1 MTYWSFWHSPS
12 SSPACSARTG
22 CSFSNPNS
30 RRPTCCNAVSRA
42 RPSRPSAKAS
52 KLLRIERDDNASDV
66 SSPTALDT
74 VAAAV
79 SRSLSDLVEQSG
91 VQASRVGALAADRR
105 SSPGS
110 SPSCSAGWPH
120 ACVVVGTRARADRV
134 PGSVPVPQRSSGS
147 ARILM
152 FEEQFPE
159 ALDLLARSLRA
170 GHALTTGIAL
180 VAEEMPEPVGPE
192 FRLLYDRQNFGMPFP
207 DALRDFGERIPVLD
221 AKFFTTAVLIQRESG
236 GNLSEVLGNLSSV
249 IRERFRVKRQVRVL
263 SAHGRITGWV
273 LSGLPPALAG
283 AFMFTSPNHMQTLIS
298 GPARASDDR
307 GRTGA
312 AGHRHADHPQAR
324 QHRVPRQAWNSRSY
338 SRSSASLRV
347 SRS

>member
-1 MTYWSFWHSPS
+1 MILVALAFVGVLGVVLGAYFFFIVKPEQQSAETLKRRLKGT
-12 SSPACSARTG
+12 PAA
-22 CSFSNPNS
+22 
-30 RRPTCCNAVSRA
+30 
-42 RPSRPSAKAS
+42 AKARGS
-52 KLLRIERDDNASDV
+52 KILRQEANVASFGPLDQLLSGFRLRK
-66 SSPTALDT
+66 
-74 VAAAV
+74 
-79 SRSLSDLVEQSG
+79 LSELIEQSG
-91 VQASRVGALAADRR
+91 VKMTIGSFFAATGLFALIAFIIGFVAFRIWVVGLILAPIAAFAPLTFLRWKRDRR
-105 SSPGS
+105 I
-110 SPSCSAGWPH
+110 A
-120 ACVVVGTRARADRV
+120 A
-134 PGSVPVPQRSSGS
+134 
-147 ARILM
+147 

-273 LSGLPPALAG
+273 LSGLPPALAA
-283 AFMFTSPNHMQTLIS
+283 AFLVTSDTHIQTLTSQRLGQEMII
-298 GPARASDDR
+298 
-307 GRTGA
+307 GA
-312 AGHRHADHPQAR
+312 ICLQVLGTLIIRKL
-324 QHRVPRQAWNSRSY
+324 VNIEY
-338 SRSSASLRV
+338 
-347 SRS
+347 

>member
-1 MTYWSFWHSPS
+1 MTLVFLAFVVVLAGMLGAYWLFILKPEQQTADVLQRRLKGSAE
-12 SSPACSARTG
+12 PAKR
-22 CSFSNPNS
+22 
-30 RRPTCCNAVSRA
+30 
-42 RPSRPSAKAS
+42 KAS
-52 KLLRIERDDNASDV
+52 KLLRNERDVTPSDPVANALGRV
-66 SSPTALDT
+66 GGL
-74 VAAAV
+74 
-79 SRSLSDLVEQSG
+79 SRKLSDLCEQSG
-91 VQASRVGALAADRR
+91 VKITVGGLLITALIAAIV
-105 SSPGS
+105 
-110 SPSCSAGWPH
+110 AFFVGWL
-120 ACVVVGTRARADRV
+120 AFRLLVVGLVLAPIAFVLPFFFLNFKRER
-134 PGSVPVPQRSSGS
+134 
-147 ARILM
+147 RIAM

-221 AKFFTTAVLIQRESG
+221 AKFFTTAVLIQREAG

-283 AFMFTSPNHMQTLIS
+283 AFMVTSPNHMATLVNE
-298 GPARASDDR
+298 PL
-307 GRTGA
+307 GRQMIVFALLLQVIGTMII
-312 AGHRHADHPQAR
+312 RKL
-324 QHRVPRQAWNSRSY
+324 VNIEY
-338 SRSSASLRV
+338 
-347 SRS
+347 

>member
-1 MTYWSFWHSPS
+1 MTLVLLAFAVVLAGILGAYWLFILKPEQQTADVVQRRLKGSAE
-12 SSPACSARTG
+12 PAKR
-22 CSFSNPNS
+22 
-30 RRPTCCNAVSRA
+30 
-42 RPSRPSAKAS
+42 KAS
-52 KLLRIERDDNASDV
+52 KLLRNERDVTPS
-66 SSPTALDT
+66 DT
-74 VAAAV
+74 VANALGRV
-79 SRSLSDLVEQSG
+79 SGLSRKLADLCEQSG
-91 VQASRVGALAADRR
+91 VKITVGGLLITALIAAVVTFFVAWMATRM
-105 SSPGS
+105 
-110 SPSCSAGWPH
+110 
-120 ACVVVGTRARADRV
+120 VVVGLVLAPIAFLLPFFFLNFKRER
-134 PGSVPVPQRSSGS
+134 
-147 ARILM
+147 RIAA

-221 AKFFTTAVLIQRESG
+221 AKFFTTAVLIQREAG

-283 AFMFTSPNHMQTLIS
+283 AFMVTSPNHMATLVNE
-298 GPARASDDR
+298 PL
-307 GRTGA
+307 GRQMIIFAVLLQVIGTMII
-312 AGHRHADHPQAR
+312 RKL
-324 QHRVPRQAWNSRSY
+324 VNIEY
-338 SRSSASLRV
+338 
-347 SRS
+347 